1 VVVVVELSLITNT
14 GRVELSFRGV
24 PGAEVFPVDVWL
36 ACCAKDEE
44 LICDDDILSWEVLG
58 GDAEELVV
66 VRFGVWAVELVR
78 GRVELVV
85 IVLLIRGLV
94 LLVALFV

>member
-1 VVVVVELSLITNT
+1 VVVVVEFSLITNT

-24 PGAEVFPVDVWL
+24 PGAKVFPVDVWL
-36 ACCAKDEE
+36 ACCAEDEE
-44 LICDDDILSWEVLG
+44 LLSDDDRLSWEVLV
-58 GDAEELVV
+58 GDAEELAV

-85 IVLLIRGLV
+85 IVLLISGPVWLI
-94 LLVALFV
+94 